1 MHRVPVF
8 FNLKFLQGGISLALP
23 HNTWLINYQKLINV
37 NEGSIMSGDVDQMGM
52 KHLPGEILKSTREIG
67 VEFKLPERGA
77 PGEDRREPVA
87 GSQAPGYH
95 KARHSAS
102 DEKVRSPV
110 NSSVSSRTRRNS
122 DSETL

>member
-1 MHRVPVF
+1 MLMHRVPVF

-77 PGEDRREPVA
+77 SLA
-87 GSQAPGYH
+87 GVEKALIEQALERTGGNQSRA
-95 KARHSAS
+95 ARLL
-102 DEKVRSPV
+102 DI
-110 NSSVSSRTRRNS
+110 TRHAIRHRMKKYG
-122 DSETL
+122 LL

>member
-77 PGEDRREPVA
+77 SLA
-87 GSQAPGYH
+87 GVEKALIEQALERTGGNQSRA
-95 KARHSAS
+95 ARLL
-102 DEKVRSPV
+102 DI
-110 NSSVSSRTRRNS
+110 TRHAIRHRMKKYG
-122 DSETL
+122 LL